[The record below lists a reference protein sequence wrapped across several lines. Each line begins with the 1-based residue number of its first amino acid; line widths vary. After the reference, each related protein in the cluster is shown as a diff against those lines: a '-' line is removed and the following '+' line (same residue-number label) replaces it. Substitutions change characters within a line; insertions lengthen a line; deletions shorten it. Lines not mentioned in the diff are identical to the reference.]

1 MTTAVAPWL
10 GRAMLPGSTTNR
22 ALRWMLAG
30 LAVVVIAA
38 TLVHYYLFIYPF
50 GVDLEIPL
58 RAGERWA
65 AGGQPYLASAFT
77 SGPGATQPFLYPP
90 FVLPLLAAL
99 APLPRGPLELGWSVV
114 CLLSAIAALRRL
126 EVPPLL
132 WLPVLCW
139 PPFFEP
145 IVGGNVQIILFL
157 AFTILFWRPSGRSLE
172 PRPRDPT
179 DPRESG
185 AAMGF
190 LAVSIGALKVSQAH
204 PWLFLLRH
212 RWRAAGG
219 GAAVVVAIALAGT
232 LVTGLQ
238 PWRDWISQVRLATD
252 PTWDLGGIALS
263 RFVPPP
269 IGLVVTIAS
278 VAALWIVPRRDP
290 GPWVGLLSV
299 LGAVSLHTFG
309 LLFLV
314 PAMLLIRR
322 ELALIAAIFVATFS
336 YLGMWAGIVVVFV
349 GLLAGTRW
357 PAVHEHP
364 EVDSGGTVLVAT

>member
-10 GRAMLPGSTTNR
+10 GRAMLPGSTSNR

-65 AGGQPYLASAFT
+65 AGGQPYLPEAFGSA
-77 SGPGATQPFLYPP
+77 PGATQPFLYPP
-90 FVLPLLAAL
+90 FLLPLLAVL
-99 APLPRGPLELGWSVV
+99 APLPRFPLELFWSGL
-114 CLLSAIAALRRL
+114 CLLAAVAALRRL

-132 WLPVLCW
+132 WLPALCW

-145 IVGGNVQIILFL
+145 IVGGNVQVMLFL
-157 AFTILFWRPSGRSLE
+157 AFTVLFWRRSGRPLE
-172 PRPRDPT
+172 PLPRDPT

-185 AAMGF
+185 PVMGL

-204 PWLFLLRH
+204 PWVFLLRH
-212 RWRAAGG
+212 RWRAAL
-219 GAAVVVAIALAGT
+219 GAAGVVIVVATAMT

-238 PWRDWISQVRLATD
+238 PWSDWIAQVRLATD

-263 RFVPPP
+263 RFVPWP

-278 VAALWIVPRRDP
+278 FAALWFVPRRDP
-290 GPWVGLLSV
+290 GPWIGVLSV
-299 LGAVSLHTFG
+299 VGAVSLHTFG

-322 ELALIAAIFVATFS
+322 ELGLLAAIFIGTFS
-336 YLGMWAGIVVVFV
+336 YPGMWAGVVVVFA

-357 PAVHEHP
+357 P
-364 EVDSGGTVLVAT
+364 SVLERARSDPDGAALTAT